1 MFAEFIAWTTHL
13 NETNRLAFALVTVVL
28 MAGVGIVFAALAEVV
43 FKVLGIQSG
52 KGEHHH

>member
-13 NETNRLAFALVTVVL
+13 NETNRFAFALVTVAL
-28 MAGVGIVFAALAEVV
+28 MAGVGITFAAIAEVV
-43 FKVLGIQSG
+43 FKALGIKSG